1 MSAPSSEVLDPAAPG
16 AELFVPEARGARP
29 GVAGPPRSGGWPEVG
44 DTAAPP
50 GTHGGPRPR
59 TITSARGAVRRA
71 RTAHGGVVGVVGAR
85 GGAGASTF
93 AAALAHRLA
102 RRGSAALVDL
112 ERTGGGLDVLVGLE
126 SADGLRWP
134 DLAGARGE
142 VAGAEL
148 VALLPGWGGC
158 TVLSADR
165 ARPGP
170 PPAAAVADVLGA
182 LASHVDHVVLDLD
195 RADVTERSGVLAL
208 CGLVLVV
215 VPRDLRGVAGALA
228 LRPALVEA
236 VEDVRL
242 VVRGPAP
249 GGLSALELAHVV
261 DLPLGASMAA
271 DRAVAAACERGGGPA
286 GPGLRRGPLL
296 RAVARLAEDL

>member
-1 MSAPSSEVLDPAAPG
+1 MFARDPEVLDARSDVATRRGTDGWPRPGDVEAVPGAPG
-16 AELFVPEARGARP
+16 GPGPRGIASSRGATRRGRP
-29 GVAGPPRSGGWPEVG
+29 GR
-44 DTAAPP
+44 
-50 GTHGGPRPR
+50 
-59 TITSARGAVRRA
+59 
-71 RTAHGGVVGVVGAR
+71 GVVGVVGAR

-112 ERTGGGLDVLVGLE
+112 DRTGGGVDVLLGLE
-126 SADGLRWP
+126 GADGLRWP

-142 VAGAEL
+142 VAGVEL
-148 VALLPGWGGC
+148 VALLPRWGGC
-158 TVLSADR
+158 TVLSAER

-170 PPAAAVADVLGA
+170 PPAAAVDDVLGA
-182 LASHVDHVVLDLD
+182 LASQVDHVVVDLD
-195 RADVTERSGVLAL
+195 RADVTERSDVLAL

-215 VPRDLRGVAGALA
+215 VPRDLRAVAGALA

-261 DLPLGASMAA
+261 DLPLGVSMAA

-286 GPGLRRGPLL
+286 GPALRRGPLL
-296 RAVARLAEDL
+296 RAVTRLAEDL